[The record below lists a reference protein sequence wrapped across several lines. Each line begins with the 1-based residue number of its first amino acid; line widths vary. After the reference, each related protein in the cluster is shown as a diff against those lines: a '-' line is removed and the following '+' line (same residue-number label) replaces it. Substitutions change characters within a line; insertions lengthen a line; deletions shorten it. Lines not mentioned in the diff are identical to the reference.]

1 LRASNG
7 GAPSAETLLTIDQL
21 LDRGNIDPSGLNAPE
36 AVQARIAR
44 MPMLAWKAQNVR
56 AHRGA
61 R

>member
-1 LRASNG
+1 LFERTAG
-7 GAPSAETLLTIDQL
+7 EAAF
-21 LDRGNIDPSGLNAPE
+21 LDHSEIDPSGLDAPE
-36 AVQARIAR
+36 AVRVRIAR

>member
-1 LRASNG
+1 MA
-7 GAPSAETLLTIDQL
+7 APAETLLRIDQP
-21 LDRGNIDPSGLNAPE
+21 LDRGNIDLSGLNAPE
-36 AVQARIAR
+36 AVRARIAR